1 MTKNVLVER
10 APDGQIRRVGRLRG
24 DRPQGPVWVARGADG
39 FPKDT
44 PGCAPEITAALITYD
59 YGLDQGARYFDAAG
73 GERSRAGTLLRHFD
87 LDALF
92 TQGQEDQF
100 VADGRY
106 QRLLDALAVEDCFL
120 DPPRRDAYGYFDGG
134 AHDEAL
140 FGEATPGWLGRWRA
154 ANERHPQRS
163 LVGLQPYR
171 GVITP
176 SVDPFVGVVGLE
188 TTLRGALIGAFLSEE
203 GHTPVAE
210 VQLIALRE
218 RGVVIALGV
227 DGPWRPL
234 GAASLGALACAAGA
248 LTAFAA
254 RRVSLP
260 TLRALAARLR
270 PQVDL
275 APRLPLLADAPET
288 LGPSP
293 HLTLRGPLPFDGEGL
308 ARVEWL
314 RALNFW
320 RPDDEDTDA
329 ADAPFGAVPLPL
341 PIAAPGDGDD
351 VPNVLYALARS
362 YLIGDDVALAG
373 WLGRARASGAGLLHE
388 AARRVEHQLQS
399 ADQPVYGDQARLGGL
414 RDARA
419 ARRWMSAAWR
429 AQGQGV
435 AEAPDLP
442 EVTSPEALAELA
454 WPLVF
459 EPARLRLLR
468 AGRLPQFTALDA
480 LLTELEA
487 LEPYAWTLDLGL
499 KLREA
504 KAQALAPFIASRCLD
519 GSDSAAQL
527 LCLAALPDW
536 IRDEPRWGPVARAI
550 AVNPRMGPQRWQW
563 LGLAGGPEDVAALTE
578 RVRALIQARAAS
590 DSALGFEQ
598 PTALDA
604 LMTLDAQRVVT
615 LSREAL
621 QNPKLYP
628 AERAELMQRLV
639 RLGDAEAANAL
650 VAYPPPLN
658 NVSMIWPYATA
669 MVLAAPMLRPER
681 KEMLR
686 AQLGEPTRPA
696 GQLAARLIRRA
707 LGDDDPSLD
716 DDLAELVRSSDG
728 FIAEALP
735 LWASCGAL
743 GPAALKAA
751 QEHKHAGVRLAL
763 VNLR

>member
-1 MTKNVLVER
+1 MTKTVLVER
-10 APDGQIRRVGRLRG
+10 ALDGQIRRVGRLKG
-24 DRPQGPVWVARGADG
+24 DRPQGPMWVARGADG
-39 FPKDT
+39 FPE
-44 PGCAPEITAALITYD
+44 CAPEIAAALITYD
-59 YGLDQGARYFDAAG
+59 YGLPQGARFFDAAG
-73 GERSRAGTLLRHFD
+73 VERSRAGTPLRHFD

-120 DPPRRDAYGYFDGG
+120 DPPRRDPYGYFGG
-134 AHDEAL
+134 GEHDEAL
-140 FGEATPGWLGRWRA
+140 FGEAVPKWLGQWRA
-154 ANERHPQRS
+154 ASLKHPQRS
-163 LVGLQPYR
+163 LVGLQPTR

-176 SVDPFVGVVGLE
+176 TLDPLVGVVGLE
-188 TTLRGALIGAFLSEE
+188 TTLHGAVIGAFLSEE
-203 GHTPVAE
+203 GHTPVAQA
-210 VQLIALRE
+210 QLVALRAS
-218 RGVVIALGV
+218 GVVIAAPV
-227 DGPWRPL
+227 DAPWRPL

-260 TLRALAARLR
+260 TLRALAARLK

-275 APRLPLLADAPET
+275 APRLPLLSDAPET

-293 HLTLRGPLPFDGEGL
+293 HLSLNGAVPIEGEAL

-329 ADAPFGAVPLPL
+329 AEAPFGATPLPL
-341 PIAAPGDGDD
+341 PIAEPGDGDD

-362 YLIGDDVALAG
+362 YLIADDVALAR
-373 WLGRARASGAGLLHE
+373 WLGRARASGAKLLHE

-399 ADQPVYGDQARLGGL
+399 LDQPVYGDQARLGGL

-419 ARRWMSAAWR
+419 ARRWMSEVWR
-429 AQGQGV
+429 GRGEPV
-435 AEAPDLP
+435 AEAPALP
-442 EVTSPEALAELA
+442 EVQSPEALAELA

-468 AGRLPQFTALDA
+468 AGRLPQFPQLHA

-487 LEPYAWTLDLGL
+487 LEPWAWTLDLGL
-499 KLREA
+499 KMRA
-504 KAQALAPFIASRCLD
+504 ADARALAPFIASRCFD

-527 LCLAALPDW
+527 LSLGALTDW
-536 IRDEPRWGPVARAI
+536 IRAEPRWGPVARAI
-550 AVNPRMGPQRWQW
+550 AADPRMGFQRWRW
-563 LGLAGGPEDVAALTE
+563 LGLAGGPEDVPALTE

-598 PTALDA
+598 PTLLDA
-604 LMTLDAQRVVT
+604 LLILHPPSVVT

-628 AERAELMQRLV
+628 AERAELMQRLI

-650 VAYPPPLN
+650 VAFPPPLN

-696 GQLAARLIRRA
+696 GRLAARLIRRA

-716 DDLAELVRSSDG
+716 DELAELVRKSDG

-743 GPAALKAA
+743 GPAALAAA
-751 QEHKHAGVRLAL
+751 QEHNNAAVRLAVL
-763 VNLR
+763 AHR